1 MEKGI
6 LILMVCFA
14 VGTTWSQTPQAFN
27 YQAVVRDNSGSII
40 ANQNTMVR
48 FSILDAIS
56 GGNQLYQ
63 ETQTKTTN
71 QFGLI
76 NAEVGKGSPSTGS
89 PAFNSINW
97 ATGSVYLQVEVDVTG
112 SGNAFTNMGTTQLLS
127 VPYALYAEKSGGT
140 SSNTGPTGP
149 TGPTGAQGITGPTGA
164 AGTNGTNGATGPKGD
179 TGPTGAAGTNGSN
192 GVTGPKGDTGA
203 TGATGPTGAA
213 NISANNGVQ
222 TSNSVVQ
229 LGSTLTMN
237 TTIPLGG
244 FNLAFSGTGN
254 IGIGTPAPSY
264 PLHIAGTANSLGLF
278 NNTNASGMGLT
289 AQNSAAAGAGIG
301 NGVFAATQ
309 QSNGFGVYALN
320 LNSTGTA
327 ILGVGNNLQNYTLVN
342 GGSGGAFF
350 ANLTGAYGYADAA
363 NGIGVYGKAIAASQS
378 YGVVGV
384 ANNAQPAAPAEGAGG
399 AFVGSNYGISAI
411 QTNTASNIQ
420 TAAAYLVGDATT
432 LVEAF
437 STTNTH
443 YKIWGSAGGA
453 VSTCVEDLNG
463 EPVTLHAIETPEFY
477 FQDYGEA
484 KLINGRAHIDIDPIL
499 AKNIAIN
506 EKHPLRVFVQLE
518 GDCNGVYVTNKSAT
532 GFDVVELNGGV
543 SNTTFQWSITC
554 NVADM
559 KVGNRMSKFA
569 DLRFEKGPITNL
581 TEIRK

>member
-1 MEKGI
+1 MKLNMEKSI
-6 LILMVCFA
+6 LLLFA
-14 VGTTWSQTPQAFN
+14 CLATVAVWSQVPQAFN
-27 YQAVVRDNSGSII
+27 YQAVVRDNSGSVI
-40 ANQNTMVR
+40 ANQSTMVR

-71 QFGLI
+71 QFGLV
-76 NAEVGKGSPSTGS
+76 NAEVGKGSPSTSS

-97 ATGSVYLQVEVDVTG
+97 AAGSVYLQVEVDVTG
-112 SGNAFTNMGTTQLLS
+112 LGNAFTNMGTTQLLS

-140 SSNTGPTGP
+140 SSNV
-149 TGPTGAQGITGPTGA
+149 GPTGATGPAGANGATGPQGNTGA
-164 AGTNGTNGATGPKGD
+164 NGATGPKGD
-179 TGPTGAAGTNGSN
+179 TG
-192 GVTGPKGDTGA
+192 
-203 TGATGPTGAA
+203 ATGPAGSG

-222 TSNSVVQ
+222 ISNSVVQ

-254 IGIGTPAPSY
+254 VGIGILAPSY
-264 PLHIAGTANSLGLF
+264 PLHVAGTANSLGLF

-289 AQNSAAAGAGIG
+289 AQNSAAAGTGIG

-320 LNSTGTA
+320 LNTTGTA

-350 ANLTGAYGYADAA
+350 ANLTGAYGYADAT
-363 NGIGVYGKAIAASQS
+363 NGIGVYGKAISATQS

-384 ANNAQPAAPAEGAGG
+384 ANNASPAAPAEGAGG

-411 QTNTASNIQ
+411 QTNGAANIQ
-420 TAAAYLVGDATT
+420 TAAGYFVGDATT

-437 STTNTH
+437 SNTNTH
-443 YKIWGSAGGA
+443 YKIWGSAGGS

-484 KLINGRAHIDIDPIL
+484 KLVNGRAHITIDPIL

-518 GDCNGVYVTNKSAT
+518 GDCNGVYVTNKTAT
-532 GFDVVELNGGV
+532 GFDVVELNGGT
-543 SNTTFQWSITC
+543 SNTAFQWSITC

-559 KVGNRMSKFA
+559 MVGKRMSKFA

-581 TEIRK
+581 SEIRK

>member
-1 MEKGI
+1 
-6 LILMVCFA
+6 
-14 VGTTWSQTPQAFN
+14 
-27 YQAVVRDNSGSII
+27 
-40 ANQNTMVR
+40 
-48 FSILDAIS
+48 
-56 GGNQLYQ
+56 
-63 ETQTKTTN
+63 
-71 QFGLI
+71 
-76 NAEVGKGSPSTGS
+76 
-89 PAFNSINW
+89 
-97 ATGSVYLQVEVDVTG
+97 
-112 SGNAFTNMGTTQLLS
+112 
-127 VPYALYAEKSGGT
+127 
-140 SSNTGPTGP
+140 
-149 TGPTGAQGITGPTGA
+149 
-164 AGTNGTNGATGPKGD
+164 
-179 TGPTGAAGTNGSN
+179 
-192 GVTGPKGDTGA
+192 
-203 TGATGPTGAA
+203 
-213 NISANNGVQ
+213 
-222 TSNSVVQ
+222 
-229 LGSTLTMN
+229 MN

-254 IGIGTPAPSY
+254 VGIGTLAPSY
-264 PLHIAGTANSLGLF
+264 PLHVAGAANSLGLF

-289 AQNSAAAGAGIG
+289 AQNSAAAGTGIG

-320 LNSTGTA
+320 LNTTGTA

-384 ANNAQPAAPAEGAGG
+384 ANNASPAAPTEGAGG
-399 AFVGSNYGISAI
+399 AFVGLNYGVSAI
-411 QTNTASNIQ
+411 QTSAAQNVQ

-437 STTNTH
+437 SNTNTH

-463 EPVTLHAIETPEFY
+463 QPVTLHAIETPEFY

-484 KLINGRAHIDIDPIL
+484 KLVNGRVHIDIDPIL

-518 GDCNGVYVTNKSAT
+518 GDCNGVYVTNKTAT
-532 GFDVVELNGGV
+532 GFDVVELNGGT
-543 SNTTFQWSITC
+543 SNTSFQWSITC

-559 KVGNRMSKFA
+559 MVGKRMSKFA

-581 TEIRK
+581 SEIRK